1 MNVRIKY
8 LLIGLAVLG
17 LAYPGIAWLIGL
29 RAEALMHKREQQAL
43 DQFPGNIALISR
55 QYHRGVF
62 SSTEELTFGLGPTV
76 LRALGPLTTT
86 SDLGA
91 LQVTVHNSIY
101 HGPLPQLRSFGLA
114 TVSTQVQLPPGLSV
128 KLRELVS
135 NIPVIRIRS
144 RLGWMGSSTWQI
156 VSSDYQGRLADGTEI
171 SWRGVDATSSANANL
186 SASSLDGNMASFT
199 VKSPKL
205 QVELA
210 GLHCRADWQRVFEVL
225 YTGPIA
231 VKVASMDWQSLPD
244 GAQAHMLGLAI
255 NGRASVDGDNYKS
268 EGEYGVESI
277 KLAGT
282 SITHAGFAGS
292 LEHLHGPSLATIVKD
307 IRASQ
312 LDAGTTTTEHSA
324 AVLATMKKD
333 GIELLLHEPVLNI
346 SRIGF
351 AMPEGELRFSA
362 TISAPGLKREELEG
376 SALQAALVQH
386 LDVVADLRVDA
397 ALATRLLADN
407 PKHEAL
413 SEQIEALERH
423 GYIRRDGAALTTHLA
438 FSGGKL
444 IVNGLT
450 YPPAAGA
457 N

>member
-1 MNVRIKY
+1 VNVRIKY

-76 LRALGPLTTT
+76 LRVLGPLATT

-91 LQVTVHNSIY
+91 LHVTVHNSIY

-114 TVSTQVQLPPGLSV
+114 TVSTQVQLPPEVSV

-135 NIPVIRIRS
+135 SLPVVRVQS
-144 RLGWMGSSTWQI
+144 RLGWTGSSTWQI

-171 SWRGVDATSSANANL
+171 SWRGVEATSSANVSL
-186 SASSLDGNMASFT
+186 SANSLDGNIASFT

-205 QVELA
+205 QVDMA
-210 GLHCRADWQRVFEVL
+210 GLHCRADWQQVFEVL

-231 VKVASMDWQSLPD
+231 VKVASMNWQSLPD
-244 GAQAHMLGLAI
+244 GTQARMQGLAI

-268 EGEYGVESI
+268 EGEYGVESMQV
-277 KLAGT
+277 AGT

-292 LEHLHGPSLATIVKD
+292 LEHLHGPALAAIVKD
-307 IRASQ
+307 MRAAQ

-324 AVLATMKKD
+324 AVLATMKKN
-333 GIELLLHEPVLNI
+333 GIELLLQEPVLKI

-362 TISAPGLKREELEG
+362 TVSAPGLTREELEG

-397 ALATRLLADN
+397 ALVTRLLADN

-413 SEQIEALERH
+413 SDQIEAFERQ
-423 GYIRRDGAALTTHLA
+423 GYIKRDGAALTTHLA